1 MGCSNYRPISILPI
15 FIKLLEKLMPKRLLD
30 YINKYNILYD
40 HQLGFQKEKSTEHAE
55 SDLYTNII
63 KAIEKHE
70 KTRAIFLDFARAFD
84 TVNHDLLLRKLEHYG
99 IRGE

>member
-1 MGCSNYRPISILPI
+1 
-15 FIKLLEKLMPKRLLD
+15 MPKRLLD
-30 YINKYNILYD
+30 YVNKYNILYD

-63 KAIEKHE
+63 NAIEKHQ

-84 TVNHDLLLRKLEHYG
+84 TVNHDLLLRKLEHYV